1 MSIIEIDKLPP
12 GVGEFVKKPVRVRAM
27 QFTYPPSQELIDWVG
42 ANMGTPMKAKD
53 GKSKAQVRILTLEDG
68 TPGSSHQVKHI
79 ATEGDWIIQG
89 TKGEF
94 YPCKPDIFEETY
106 QVVNNA

>member
-1 MSIIEIDKLPP
+1 MLIIEIYKLPP

-27 QFTYPPSQELIDWVG
+27 QFTYPPIQELINWVG

-94 YPCKPDIFEETY
+94 YPIKEDIFLETY
-106 QVVNNA
+106 SKV

>member
-1 MSIIEIDKLPP
+1 MSIIEIVKLPP

-27 QFTYPPSQELIDWVG
+27 QFTYPATQELIDWVG
-42 ANMGTPMKAKD
+42 ANMGTPVKAKD

-68 TPGSSHQVKHI
+68 RPGSSHQVKHI

-94 YPCKPDIFEETY
+94 YPIKEDIFLETY
-106 QVVNNA
+106 SKV

>member
-1 MSIIEIDKLPP
+1 MPIIEIDKLPP
-12 GVGEFVKKPVRVRAM
+12 GVGEFVKKPIRVRAM
-27 QFTYPPSQELIDWVG
+27 QFTYPTSQELIDWVG
-42 ANMGTPMKAKD
+42 ANMGTPMKARHAN
-53 GKSKAQVRILTLEDG
+53 SKAQVRILTLEDG

-94 YPCKPDIFEETY
+94 YPIKEDIFLETY
-106 QVVNNA
+106 SKV

>member
-1 MSIIEIDKLPP
+1 
-12 GVGEFVKKPVRVRAM
+12 M
-27 QFTYPPSQELIDWVG
+27 QFTYPPSQELFNWVG

-68 TPGSSHQVKHI
+68 APGSSHQVEHI

-94 YPCKPDIFEETY
+94 YPIKEDIFLETY
-106 QVVNNA
+106 SKV

>member
-1 MSIIEIDKLPP
+1 MPIIEIDKLPP
-12 GVGEFVKKPVRVRAM
+12 GVGEYVKKPIRVRAM
-27 QFTYPPSQELIDWVG
+27 QFTYPASQELIDWVG
-42 ANMGTPMKAKD
+42 ANMGTPMKARHAN
-53 GKSKAQVRILTLEDG
+53 SKAQVRIPTLEDG

-94 YPCKPDIFEETY
+94 YPIKEDIFLETY
-106 QVVNNA
+106 SKV

>member
-12 GVGEFVKKPVRVRAM
+12 GVGEFVKKPVRIRAI
-27 QFTYPPSQELIDWVG
+27 QFTYPPSQDLLDFLGENIKDI
-42 ANMGTPMKAKD
+42 AKARHI
-53 GKSKAQVRILTLEDG
+53 GSKAQTRIVTLEDG
-68 TPGSSHQVKHI
+68 ETGSSHQVKHI

-94 YPCKPDIFEETY
+94 YPIKEDIFLETY
-106 QVVNNA
+106 SKV

>member
-1 MSIIEIDKLPP
+1 MPIIEIDKLPP
-12 GVGEFVKKPVRVRAM
+12 GVREFIKKPVRVRAM
-27 QFTYPPSQELIDWVG
+27 QFTYPTSQELINWVG
-42 ANMGTPMKAKD
+42 ANMDTPMKAKD

-94 YPCKPDIFEETY
+94 YPIKEDIFLETY
-106 QVVNNA
+106 SKV

>member
-12 GVGEFVKKPVRVRAM
+12 GVGEFVKNPIRVRAM
-27 QFTYPPSQELIDWVG
+27 QFTYPPSQELFDWVG
-42 ANMGTPMKAKD
+42 ANMGTPMKARD

-68 TPGSSHQVKHI
+68 TPGSSHQVEHI

-94 YPCKPDIFEETY
+94 YPIKEDIFLETY
-106 QVVNNA
+106 SKV